1 MNYFFRKAGIK
12 DIEFISK
19 VIIEAEKSGST
30 MIGLANILET
40 DESTLKEYL
49 IKILEEKIDGCE
61 FSLSSFVIAEYNDT
75 PVAAFGGWIE
85 GENEDGQP
93 SSQLKS
99 NLIGFLLPKEKLFAL
114 KNKSEAIKGIA
125 IERELQTHQLEYAFV
140 IKEQRGNHLIN
151 LIIDEL
157 LKIAKKQNSSIKKS
171 QVQVFENN
179 TAAVRVYEN
188 SGYKIT
194 KRVESK
200 NPETLKYFPFNV
212 KLLMEKEL

>member
-49 IKILEEKIDGCE
+49 IKILEEEIDGCE
-61 FSLSSFVIAEYNDT
+61 FSLSSFVIAEYNET

-93 SSQLKS
+93 SSILKS
-99 NLIGFLLPKEKLFAL
+99 NLFGFLLPKEKLFAL

-125 IERELQTHQLEYAFV
+125 IERELQTHQLEYAYV

-151 LIIDEL
+151 MIIDEL

>member
-49 IKILEEKIDGCE
+49 IKILEEEIDGCE
-61 FSLSSFVIAEYNDT
+61 FSLSSFVIAEYNET

-93 SSQLKS
+93 SSILKS
-99 NLIGFLLPKEKLFAL
+99 NLFGFLLPKEKLFAL

-125 IERELQTHQLEYAFV
+125 IERELQTHQLEYAYV

-157 LKIAKKQNSSIKKS
+157 LKITKKQNSSIKKS
-171 QVQVFENN
+171 QVQVFEKN

>member
-1 MNYFFRKAGIK
+1 
-12 DIEFISK
+12 
-19 VIIEAEKSGST
+19 

-49 IKILEEKIDGCE
+49 IKILEEEIDGCE
-61 FSLSSFVIAEYNDT
+61 FSLSSFVIAEYNET

-93 SSQLKS
+93 SSILKS
-99 NLIGFLLPKEKLFAL
+99 NLFGFLLPKEKLFAL

-125 IERELQTHQLEYAFV
+125 IERELQTHQLEYAYV

-151 LIIDEL
+151 MIIDEL